1 MGNHTSVSQ
10 DVRVPRRSPCKPSTA
25 PREASAALHAPSLI
39 PLCSQRSSPRV
50 RQVPVGLLL
59 LLTAGCAGA
68 PTYLRPH
75 GIRGHRQA
83 ELGWLLLI
91 IASLVCIV
99 VMILVVAA
107 IYRRRAGAGPGTVEG
122 TRGGLRWIIIGGIAA
137 PSAILLGVL
146 IVAMRTLR
154 ADAAPPTAAL
164 TIQVIGHRWW
174 WEVRYPSAAAGHPFT
189 TANEIHIPTGR
200 PVRLELTTADVIHSF
215 WIPQLAGK
223 TDLIPGQRNVSWI
236 EADSSGIYWGQCG
249 EYCGL
254 QHAHMQ
260 MYLEA
265 EPPARFAHW
274 VEDQDRDAAQP
285 PDTAAPGRAVFER
298 SACALCHTIRG
309 TSARGTVGPDLT
321 HLASRRTIASG
332 MLPNTPGH
340 LAGWIANPQGVKPG
354 TAMPAVPLSP
364 KELHAVIG
372 YLLSLK

>member
-1 MGNHTSVSQ
+1 
-10 DVRVPRRSPCKPSTA
+10 
-25 PREASAALHAPSLI
+25 
-39 PLCSQRSSPRV
+39 
-50 RQVPVGLLL
+50 
-59 LLTAGCAGA
+59 
-68 PTYLRPH
+68 
-75 GIRGHRQA
+75 
-83 ELGWLLLI
+83 
-91 IASLVCIV
+91 
-99 VMILVVAA
+99 
-107 IYRRRAGAGPGTVEG
+107 
-122 TRGGLRWIIIGGIAA
+122 
-137 PSAILLGVL
+137 
-146 IVAMRTLR
+146 
-154 ADAAPPTAAL
+154 
-164 TIQVIGHRWW
+164 
-174 WEVRYPSAAAGHPFT
+174 VRYPSAAAGHPFT

-223 TDLIPGQRNVSWI
+223 TDLIPGQRNVSWT

-265 EPPARFAHW
+265 EPAAQFAHW
-274 VEDQDRDAAQP
+274 VEDQARDAAQP

-354 TAMPAVPLSP
+354 SVMPAVPLAP